1 MNEELKT
8 LQRRIEKLEEFIV
21 SLQRSSTIPLAID
34 QALKERLK
42 SKILSTKA
50 TLNFGEIAAGTSAI
64 LTVSLGG
71 VKVNDPTLVS
81 AEDALATGIFFT
93 GYVTTADIVT
103 VRCDNFSAGAV
114 NPASAEFKIV
124 VFT

>member
-8 LQRRIEKLEEFIV
+8 LQRRIEKLEEFIA
-21 SLQRSSTIPLAID
+21 SLQRSSSIPLAID

-50 TLNFGEIAAGTSAI
+50 ILNFDEIAAGASAI
-64 LTVSLGG
+64 LTVPLGG
-71 VKVNDPTLVS
+71 AKVNDPVLVS

-93 GYVTTADIVT
+93 GYVTTANIVT
-103 VRCDNFSAGAV
+103 IRCDNFSAVAK